1 MSPDLLSHTK
11 IQDKMKM
18 TCRKSISIYTPASVW
33 PLDGS
38 QNSNR
43 DDDCTQLET
52 VSNTPIQPYTH
63 AVTENRFHSAPL
75 RPAH

>member
-18 TCRKSISIYTPASVW
+18 TCMKPITIYTQGSVW
-33 PLDGS
+33 PLDGI

-43 DDDCTQLET
+43 ADDCTQLET
-52 VSNTPIQPYTH
+52 VSNTPIQPYTL

-75 RPAH
+75 RPAD